1 LKIISI
7 FAVKIKN
14 KMKQVKLTFLSLL
27 VIVLTFTACKYEEGP
42 GISFIAKRDR
52 ISNEWVATNYTID
65 GNKSDTALN
74 SFFYGDTIQ
83 AVLSIMRGGY
93 FSTNPQYTKKYSDD
107 NNKAMLIQNSNLE
120 MESNVKSNYFAK
132 AVGAANGKWD
142 FVDKHRKVSF
152 ANNGN
157 SDLSSS
163 AINPVLTC
171 DIIKLKNKEIK
182 LSYIAKD
189 GKKHV
194 VTFEARNKE
203 NPSQR

>member
-1 LKIISI
+1 MSI

-14 KMKQVKLTFLSLL
+14 QMKQVKLSFLSLL
-27 VIVLTFTACKYEEGP
+27 AIVFTFSACKYEEGP
-42 GISFIAKRDR
+42 GISFVAKRDR
-52 ISNEWVATNYTID
+52 MANEWVATNYTID

-74 SFFYGDTIQ
+74 SFSYGDTIQ
-83 AVLSIMRGGY
+83 AVVSIMRTGY
-93 FSTNPQYTKKYSDD
+93 FSTNAQFTKKYYDD
-107 NNKAMLIQNSNLE
+107 NNKAMLSQSNNIE
-120 MESNVKSNYFAK
+120 METSIKSNYFAK

-142 FVDKHRKVSF
+142 FVDKHSKVSF

-157 SDLSSS
+157 RDISSS
-163 AINPVLTC
+163 DFSPVLTC

-203 NPSQR
+203 NPRQRK